1 MRFCINL
8 KQPCDYVFFKFMD
21 NTRSSITVVET
32 SKVNRFCEL
41 LPPVLKPF
49 PDFENVDFT

>member
-32 SKVNRFCEL
+32 YQKLIDFVNYYL
-41 LPPVLKPF
+41 QY
-49 PDFENVDFT
+49 